1 MELSRKVLNNEK
13 TQHIMKTTPVNY
25 VSYYQ
30 SPQGKESELERG
42 DEGTPGISPALGEQ
56 RGGAGGAGGSLS

>member
-1 MELSRKVLNNEK
+1 
-13 TQHIMKTTPVNY
+13 MKTTPVNY